1 MTVTELDLD
10 DLRARATRAAQ
21 GWVPGCTVGEIA
33 PLSGGASS
41 LTFTAHVDG
50 VPPEH
55 EQPERDAPDRDTTE
69 NTVVLKVAPPGL
81 EPVRN
86 RDVARQARLMRA
98 LAAAD
103 GVRVPTVLFEDDGA
117 PPAIP
122 PFHAMN
128 LLAGDCVEPVL
139 IAPPPAELL
148 PLVPARAH
156 AAAAMLAALHRV
168 DPAAVGL
175 GSEPVTTL
183 DDEIRRWTR
192 AFGTVDDALRARHEE
207 AEAALFATMP
217 TALAPAV
224 GHGDY
229 RLGNML
235 CSGDE
240 ITAIID
246 WELWSLADP
255 RLDLA
260 WFVFFTDEAK
270 HPMAPNVA
278 PSGVPSPDA
287 LLATYMTAAGAAAT
301 RATADMEWFHCL
313 IRYKEAAASALLY
326 KRMVK
331 ASGSGPANWEPA
343 IQGLIV
349 ECIERLSA
357 FTPGRAAT
365 TPG

>member
-1 MTVTELDLD
+1 
-10 DLRARATRAAQ
+10 
-21 GWVPGCTVGEIA
+21 
-33 PLSGGASS
+33 
-41 LTFTAHVDG
+41 
-50 VPPEH
+50 
-55 EQPERDAPDRDTTE
+55 
-69 NTVVLKVAPPGL
+69 L

-98 LAAAD
+98 LAAAEM
-103 GVRVPTVLFEDDGA
+103 P
-117 PPAIP
+117 
-122 PFHAMN
+122 
-128 LLAGDCVEPVL
+128 
-139 IAPPPAELL
+139 
-148 PLVPARAH
+148 
-156 AAAAMLAALHRV
+156 AALHRV
-168 DPAAVGL
+168 EPGAVGL
-175 GSEPVTTL
+175 GAAPVTTL

-207 AEAALFATMP
+207 AEARQFATMP
-217 TALAPAV
+217 AALAPAV

-235 CSGDE
+235 CSGPE

-260 WFVFFTDEAK
+260 WFVFFTDEAQ

-287 LLATYMTAAGAAAT
+287 LLRSYTEAAGASADA
-301 RATADMEWFHCL
+301 ATADLEWFHCL
-313 IRYKEAAASALLY
+313 IRDKEGAASALLY
-326 KRMVK
+326 KRMAK
-331 ASGSGPANWEPA
+331 ATGSGPPSWEPA
-343 IQGLIV
+343 IRGLIV
-349 ECIERLSA
+349 ECIERLDA

>member
-1 MTVTELDLD
+1 MAVTELDLD
-10 DLRARATRAAQ
+10 DLRTRATRAAQ
-21 GWVPGCTVGEIA
+21 AWAPGCTVGEIE
-33 PLSGGASS
+33 PLTGGASS
-41 LTFTAHVDG
+41 LTFTAHVADG
-50 VPPEH
+50 PLDD
-55 EQPERDAPDRDTTE
+55 ER
-69 NTVVLKVAPPGL
+69 VVLKVAPPGL

-98 LAAAD
+98 LDGAE
-103 GVRVPTVLFEDDGA
+103 GVRVPVILFEDDGT

-128 LLAGDCVEPVL
+128 LLAGDCIEPIL
-139 IAPPPAELL
+139 IAPPPDDLL

-156 AAAAMLAALHRV
+156 AAAAMLAALHCV
-168 DPAAVGL
+168 VPTAVGL
-175 GSEPVTTL
+175 GAEPVTTL

-192 AFGTVDDALRARHEE
+192 AFGTVDDALRARHDE

-217 TALAPAV
+217 AALAPAV

-235 CSGDE
+235 CSGDG

-260 WFVFFTDEAK
+260 WFVFFTDEAE

-278 PSGVPSPDA
+278 PSGMPSPDA
-287 LLATYMTAAGAAAT
+287 LLGAYVEAAGAIP
-301 RATADMEWFHCL
+301 ADMEWFHAL

-331 ASGSGPANWEPA
+331 ATGSGPASWEPA

-349 ECIERLSA
+349 ECIERLRG
-357 FTPGRAAT
+357 FTPARAAT